1 MQVLK
6 KAAYLFF
13 IGLLFASPAN
23 TFGQGSISVESK
35 VDRSKVTIGDKIRYS
50 LIITRDENVKLEMPG
65 LAENLG
71 MFELRDYDV
80 MEPVVQDGKIIDQTD
95 YIIST
100 FETGEFEI
108 PPLTIHYSIGDDS
121 TKKALQTEPIKI
133 TIESLNPDQSGD
145 IRDLKAPLEIERDWA
160 RIIRFAVAGFLGLV
174 VIALVIIIIRRYK
187 QGKAILPRKLKPP
200 RPPHEIALED
210 LDALIASDLLEKG
223 EIKVFYS
230 ELSDIIRRYIEGR
243 FFIIAIE
250 MTTGQLLDNMRDA
263 AIEDE
268 YCDMMQQFLNLCD
281 MVKFAKYVPP
291 NSKKDYAVAT
301 AYDFVHRTKL
311 IVEEEIESKE
321 ADQEKQELSKEVSE
335 EPELVEVE
343 SVEEVTE
350 PEKTSEQGSQKEG
363 EA

>member
-1 MQVLK
+1 MQLLK
-6 KAAYLFF
+6 KAVYLLF
-13 IGLLFASPAN
+13 IGLLFTSPIDI
-23 TFGQGSISVESK
+23 FGQGSISVESK

-50 LIITRDENVKLEMPG
+50 LIITRDENVNVQMPG

-80 MEPVVQDGKIIDQTD
+80 LEPVVQDGKIIDQTD

-108 PPLTIHYSIGDDS
+108 PPLTIHYSIGADS

-187 QGKAILPRKLKPP
+187 QGKALLPRKLKPP

-210 LDALIASDLLEKG
+210 LDALTASDLLEKG
-223 EIKVFYS
+223 ETKAFYS

-250 MTTGQLLDNMRDA
+250 MTTGQLLANMREAEVD
-263 AIEDE
+263 DE
-268 YCDMMQQFLNLCD
+268 YCDMMQQFLSLCD

-291 NSKKDYAVAT
+291 NSEKEYAVAT

-311 IVEEEIESKE
+311 IVEEEKEIEESS
-321 ADQEKQELSKEVSE
+321 QEKIE
-335 EPELVEVE
+335 EPELVEAE
-343 SVEEVTE
+343 HAEEVTE
-350 PEKTSEQGSQKEG
+350 PDQASEQGMQKEG
-363 EA
+363 TA